1 MGRIEKALAK
11 ARQSRDT
18 GSDGSVA
25 VRDRQRY
32 EPRQPQPSLHK
43 RPAARHPAELA
54 NIFSK
59 AALVTVDPRA
69 LVQNRIITHSEV
81 HSARPAYK
89 MLRTRLLQRMRA
101 HGWSSLAV
109 TAAGPGEGKT
119 LTAINLAISLA
130 GEINQRVILVDL
142 DLRRPTISKYF
153 GFEPQHDLSDYLRGD
168 ATLEQI
174 LVNPGVD
181 RLAIIP
187 NETVFENSSEMLL
200 LPRMMQLVDQ
210 LRVNDP
216 SWIIIYDMPP
226 LLAADDTLAFSPYV
240 DALLF
245 VVSEGETRQDAVAQ
259 ARELLKDANV
269 VGTVLNKSQ
278 SDNSAYY

>member
-18 GSDGSVA
+18 GQDGSVA

-32 EPRQPQPSLHK
+32 EPRQTQPAVRQ
-43 RPAARHPAELA
+43 RPAPRHPSELA
-54 NIFSK
+54 AIFAK
-59 AALVTVDPRA
+59 AAPVTVDPHT
-69 LVQNRIITHSEV
+69 LVRNRIITHSEV

-101 HGWSSLAV
+101 HGWTSLAV
-109 TAAGPGEGKT
+109 TAAGPAEGKT

-130 GEINQRVILVDL
+130 GESNQRVILVDL
-142 DLRRPTISKYF
+142 DLRRPNISKYF
-153 GFEPQHDLSDYLRGD
+153 GFEPRHDLSDYLRGD

-174 LVNPGVD
+174 LVNPGID
-181 RLAIIP
+181 RLALIP
-187 NETVFENSSEMLL
+187 NETVFENSSEMLM
-200 LPRMMQLVDQ
+200 LPKMMNLVDQ

-216 SWIIIYDMPP
+216 SWIVIYDMPP

-245 VVSEGETRQDAVAQ
+245 VVAEGETKQEAVSQ

-278 SDNSAYY
+278 SDDSSYY